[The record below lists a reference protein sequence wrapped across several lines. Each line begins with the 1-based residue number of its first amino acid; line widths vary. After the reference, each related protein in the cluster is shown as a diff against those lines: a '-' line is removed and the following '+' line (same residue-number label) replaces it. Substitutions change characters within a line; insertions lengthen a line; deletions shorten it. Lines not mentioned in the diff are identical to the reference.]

1 MYICLQYLYSQII
14 IYFLSECRNC
24 EWHVK
29 CVVIEYSS
37 SQMIYGVDTT
47 YFKKWG
53 LSQLI
58 ETLELLLLFNLFIY
72 FCLKVFFLLTVSLD
86 FISTSV

>member
-1 MYICLQYLYSQII
+1 MYICLQYLCSQI

-29 CVVIEYSS
+29 FVVIEYSS

-58 ETLELLLLFNLFIY
+58 EALLLLFNLFIY
-72 FCLKVFFLLTVSLD
+72 LFLSEGIFSSHNVAW
-86 FISTSV
+86 FH

>member
-1 MYICLQYLYSQII
+1 MYICLQYLYSQKI

-29 CVVIEYSS
+29 FVVIEYSA

-58 ETLELLLLFNLFIY
+58 ETLLLLFNLFIY

>member
-1 MYICLQYLYSQII
+1 MYICLQYLYSQKI

-29 CVVIEYSS
+29 FVVIEYSA

-58 ETLELLLLFNLFIY
+58 ETLLLLFIYLFLSQGI
-72 FCLKVFFLLTVSLD
+72 FSSHS
-86 FISTSV
+86 IA